1 MIQIVSKISPRE
13 EVKLNPKRGHHTSS
27 AQVSE
32 HRNRFAA
39 SKIIR
44 SVSKESSINNRS
56 GSIKRASIV
65 DTRRS
70 QGVRESDYDE
80 RSKGKRDT
88 GQNVERIA
96 KEKERMS
103 RT

>member
-1 MIQIVSKISPRE
+1 MVQIVSRISPRE
-13 EVKLNPKRGHHTSS
+13 EVKLNPKRGHHASS

-44 SVSKESSINNRS
+44 SVSKESSINRS

-70 QGVRESDYDE
+70 QCVRESDYDE
-80 RSKGKRDT
+80 RSKSKRDT